1 MKALLHRL
9 YGMVP
14 APIALNPIGQ
24 VRVCCGALIGI
35 FLTGLVTY
43 LMLGP
48 NAGIPLLIAPMGA
61 SAVLLFAVPTSPM
74 AQPWS
79 IVGGNL
85 VSAAVGVTCAQWIND
100 PIVASA
106 VAISSAIG
114 LMFVLRCL
122 HPPGGAIALTAILGG
137 PVIQAEGYNFLLAP
151 VAVNSV
157 LLLAV
162 AIIFNR
168 ATRRLSVHPIQ
179 QEHNAAHPNA
189 NVHLTNRLGFTA
201 ADLDEA
207 LKQYGQLL
215 DVSRD
220 DLEAVLRQT
229 EVHAYRRRFGEIRCG
244 DIMSRDVVTV
254 DFGTTLEDAWTLLN
268 KHRIKALPVINRARR
283 VIGIITLADFMR
295 HANLD
300 VYDGFDA
307 RLRQFIR
314 RILHTHSEKPE
325 VVGQIMTAK
334 VYTGTVNMYI
344 SELVPLL
351 SDLGLHYIPIIDG
364 ERRLVGM
371 VTQADLI
378 AALHGRRIEEM
389 IAA

>member
-14 APIALNPIGQ
+14 APVALNPTGQ
-24 VRVCCGALIGI
+24 IRVCCGALLGI

-43 LMLGP
+43 LLLGP
-48 NAGIPLLIAPMGA
+48 DAGIPLLIAPMGA
-61 SAVLLFAVPTSPM
+61 TAVLLFAVPTSPM

-79 IVGGNL
+79 IIGGNL
-85 VSAAVGVTCAQWIND
+85 ASAAVGVTCAQWIND
-100 PIVASA
+100 PILASA
-106 VAISSAIG
+106 IAISGAIG

-122 HPPGGAIALTAILGG
+122 HPPGGAIALTAVLGG
-137 PVIQAEGYNFLLAP
+137 PVIQAEGYHFLIAP
-151 VAVNSV
+151 VAINSV

-168 ATRRLSVHPIQ
+168 ATRRRSVHMVPG
-179 QEHNAAHPNA
+179 ESNAAHPA
-189 NVHLTNRLGFTA
+189 NIRSTDRLGFTA

-207 LKQYGQLL
+207 LKQYGQVL

-229 EVHAYRRRFGEIRCG
+229 EMHAYRRRFGEIRCG
-244 DIMSRDVVTV
+244 DIMSRDVITV
-254 DFGTTLEDAWTLLN
+254 DFGTTLEDAWALLR

-283 VIGIITLADFMR
+283 VIGIVTLTDFMK

-300 VYDGFDA
+300 AYDGFDA
-307 RLRQFIR
+307 RLRRFIQ
-314 RILHTHSEKPE
+314 RIRQTHSEKPE
-325 VVGQIMTAK
+325 VVGQIMTGK
-334 VYTGTVNMYI
+334 VYTGTVDMYI

-351 SDLGLHYIPIIDG
+351 SDLGVRYIPIIDE
-364 ERRLVGM
+364 ERRLAGM

-378 AALHGRRIEEM
+378 VALHGRRIDEM

>member
-14 APIALNPIGQ
+14 APVALNPAGRA
-24 VRVCCGALIGI
+24 RVCCGALIGI
-35 FLTGLVTY
+35 FMTGLVTH

-48 NAGIPLLIAPMGA
+48 DAGIPILIAPMGA
-61 SAVLLFAVPTSPM
+61 TAVLLFAVPTSPM

-79 IVGGNL
+79 IIGGNL
-85 VSAAVGVTCAQWIND
+85 VSAAVGVTCAQWIDD
-100 PIVASA
+100 PIMASTIA
-106 VAISSAIG
+106 VSGAIG
-114 LMFVLRCL
+114 LMFALRCL

-151 VAVNSV
+151 VAMNSV

-168 ATRRLSVHPIQ
+168 ITRRRAVNLAQRES
-179 QEHNAAHPNA
+179 NAAHSDVNIRS
-189 NVHLTNRLGFTA
+189 TDRLGFTA

-207 LKQYGQLL
+207 LKQYGQVL

-229 EVHAYRRRFGEIRCG
+229 EMHAYRRRFGEIRCG
-244 DIMSRDVVTV
+244 DIMSRDVISVE
-254 DFGTTLEDAWTLLN
+254 FGTTLEDAWTLLL

-283 VIGIITLADFMR
+283 VIGIITLTDFMR
-295 HANLD
+295 QANLD
-300 VYDGFDA
+300 VYAGFEA

-314 RILHTHSEKPE
+314 RIQRTHSEKPE
-325 VVGQIMTAK
+325 VVGQIMTGK
-334 VYTGTVNMYI
+334 VYTGTAAMYI

-351 SDLGLHYIPIIDG
+351 SDLGLHYIPIIDE

-378 AALHGRRIEEM
+378 AALHGRRIDEM